1 MERKLDI
8 PSGLDHIKMV
18 AVVGEKNRHL
28 STVKLEDFK
37 SDLEIVG
44 ISLSI
49 LFQASTCHRK
59 CFGGSHILESLA
71 GRSYNLAC
79 SAYILIC
86 RGFYDEALNLMRS
99 MGEIYNLI
107 ALLEVDNKAF
117 QNWLNSDAKTRIH
130 NFGPGKIRELLK
142 GQADF
147 LYADK
152 DWYSKFC
159 EDYTHVH
166 PGTRPNTHNEQGQA
180 HAGGVFQEEG
190 LKFAI
195 DELANLCALIALIIS
210 KHADLDDLFEE
221 LCGSISSYVK
231 KS

>member
-18 AVVGEKNRHL
+18 AIVGEKNRHL

-107 ALLEVDNKAF
+107 ALLEVDKKAF
-117 QNWLNSDAKTRIH
+117 QNWLNSDA
-130 NFGPGKIRELLK
+130 
-142 GQADF
+142 
-147 LYADK
+147 
-152 DWYSKFC
+152 
-159 EDYTHVH
+159 
-166 PGTRPNTHNEQGQA
+166 
-180 HAGGVFQEEG
+180 
-190 LKFAI
+190 
-195 DELANLCALIALIIS
+195 
-210 KHADLDDLFEE
+210 
-221 LCGSISSYVK
+221 
-231 KS
+231 